1 MLVYQ
6 RVPGE
11 SKTLSLRKYCLVKSP
26 VLFFEG
32 SSGGLHKDPQA
43 RWMVFNGTSEHKMD
57 DWGYPSFWVNYND
70 LTVTSLEI
78 MVSIGNDP
86 HMALIQVSEIL

>member
-1 MLVYQ
+1 
-6 RVPGE
+6 
-11 SKTLSLRKYCLVKSP
+11 
-26 VLFFEG
+26 
-32 SSGGLHKDPQA
+32 
-43 RWMVFNGTSEHKMD
+43 MVFNGTSEHKMD

-86 HMALIQVSEIL
+86 QMAQPFRIVKYYNLPRCVYILRESSKQGSPMFTFL